1 MQRLHR
7 CAGPGLREGAV
18 AKENGQS
25 DHLLTVSAPAPRKP
39 AAPPSAA
46 ASLAACLRGCLE
58 RFLYFGLR
66 TLARSAVVLQASRPV
81 VSNRLYCRRFPR
93 RLPAKAGRGSDL
105 SSNCGGSMRGALRR
119 LLPCML
125 GLPACFVIAMCTG
138 WNPMLPRALR
148 HARCRA
154 HGCACELA
162 RRAGRSLLPA
172 PATHG
177 TRPQARMARS
187 RRERGR
193 CSPRTEPY
201 DCAGAPQLAQPPR
214 SLPRRRPLMHTA

>member
-1 MQRLHR
+1 
-7 CAGPGLREGAV
+7 
-18 AKENGQS
+18 
-25 DHLLTVSAPAPRKP
+25 
-39 AAPPSAA
+39 
-46 ASLAACLRGCLE
+46 
-58 RFLYFGLR
+58 
-66 TLARSAVVLQASRPV
+66 
-81 VSNRLYCRRFPR
+81 
-93 RLPAKAGRGSDL
+93 
-105 SSNCGGSMRGALRR
+105 MRGALRR

-172 PATHG
+172 LATHG